1 MERFLERFGSY
12 FVNWSL
18 HSLNVEWEDIV
29 EVIII
34 SFLLYHIM
42 AWAKHTKVWLLMKG
56 IIIILVFILLA
67 ILFEMNTIMWIVKNV
82 LGLAVTAIIVI
93 LQPNCGTHSR
103 SWGGKI
109 LFPTLSHSKSRRM
122 NAFLTRQ

>member
-82 LGLAVTAIIVI
+82 LGLAVTACY
-93 LQPNCGTHSR
+93 PAAGT
-103 SWGGKI
+103 
-109 LFPTLSHSKSRRM
+109 
-122 NAFLTRQ
+122 AACA

>member
-67 ILFEMNTIMWIVKNV
+67 ILFEMNTIIYEPKR
-82 LGLAVTAIIVI
+82 
-93 LQPNCGTHSR
+93 SR
-103 SWGGKI
+103 N
-109 LFPTLSHSKSRRM
+109 LSISINPSS
-122 NAFLTRQ
+122 AA

>member
-82 LGLAVTAIIVI
+82 LGLAVTAVIVI
-93 LQPNCGTHSR
+93 LQPELRHALEELGRKNFISNFVSFEKPADER
-103 SWGGKI
+103 FSD
-109 LFPTLSHSKSRRM
+109 RE
-122 NAFLTRQ
+122 

>member
-42 AWAKHTKVWLLMKG
+42 AWANHHHTGVYFAG
-56 IIIILVFILLA
+56 DFV
-67 ILFEMNTIMWIVKNV
+67 
-82 LGLAVTAIIVI
+82 
-93 LQPNCGTHSR
+93 
-103 SWGGKI
+103 
-109 LFPTLSHSKSRRM
+109 
-122 NAFLTRQ
+122 